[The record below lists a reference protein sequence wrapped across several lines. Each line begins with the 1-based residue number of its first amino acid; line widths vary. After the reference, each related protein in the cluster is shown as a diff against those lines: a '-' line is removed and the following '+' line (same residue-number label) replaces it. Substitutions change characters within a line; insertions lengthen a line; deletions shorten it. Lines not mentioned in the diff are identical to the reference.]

1 MADVRT
7 WRIPGR
13 VNLIGEHLDYS
24 GGLALPFA
32 IDRGLT
38 VKARARDD
46 DTVNVWSDGRKASF
60 TVGDSSDDWAALVA
74 GVVRAVPGA
83 RGADL
88 VVESDLPVGAGLSS
102 SAALTCG
109 VACALDDLGSLG
121 LSRMDV
127 AKASQQA
134 EHEAS
139 GAPTGLMDQLAVL
152 NGRTGHAVL
161 VDCATDPPSVREV
174 PLDVEPDGLALVVI
188 VTGASHEHG
197 TSGYADRR
205 RECEEAADLLGLD
218 HLAEAGPD
226 AILRLEDET
235 LKARTRHVITETARV
250 RGALRA
256 VESGAWVQLGTML
269 TASHAS
275 LRDDFQVSSAEL
287 DVAVDAA
294 LEAGALG
301 ARMTGGGFGGS
312 AVALVPQ
319 DRVRPVREL
328 VEQRYDSVGW
338 SAPDIFVVHP
348 SDGARLEA

>member
-13 VNLIGEHLDYS
+13 VNLIGEHLDHN
-24 GGLALPFA
+24 GGMSLPFA

-38 VKARARDD
+38 VKARARADD
-46 DTVNVWSDGRKASF
+46 LVNVWSDGRKASF
-60 TVGDSSDDWAALVA
+60 TVGEQVDDWSALVA
-74 GVVRAVPGA
+74 GVIRAVPGA
-83 RGADL
+83 SGADL
-88 VVESDLPVGAGLSS
+88 VVESDLPPGAGLSS
-102 SAALTCG
+102 SAALSCG
-109 VACALDDLGSLG
+109 VACAMDDLDSLG

-152 NGRTGHAVL
+152 HGRAGHAVL

-174 PLDVEPDGLALVVI
+174 PLDVEADGLALLVI

-205 RECEEAADLLGLD
+205 RECQEAAEALGLERLVD
-218 HLAEAGPD
+218 AGPD

-256 VESGAWVQLGTML
+256 IDAGAWTQLGTML

-275 LRDDFQVSSAEL
+275 LRDDFEVSCAEL

-319 DRVRPVREL
+319 DRVRAVREQ
-328 VEQRYDSVGW
+328 VERQYDTAGW
-338 SAPDIFVVHP
+338 PTPDIFVVRP